1 MGAGRRSEGNKKV
14 VMQHPGSMELG
25 LSDQLKIDTSISCPI
40 VSCNTSN
47 DWLPKSVDKLMAM
60 TSVVLEQKLQS

>member
-1 MGAGRRSEGNKKV
+1 
-14 VMQHPGSMELG
+14 MQHPGSMELG